1 MARIQIFYKGR
12 RKRRNY
18 LFIPFV
24 VLLALVSVL
33 MVTFYGLQKYA
44 VISDESVRV
53 ELPILSD
60 GTTATDSQGHEIV
73 SFEPVNASIVFDEP
87 DYMDVEAVA
96 GEDVPPM
103 RAIFVPYTDLN
114 HDKLME
120 YANRLNEG
128 NALLLEMKPRSG
140 QLMWNSQ
147 AELAVNYGIV
157 MPTEQTNA
165 MQGLISELK
174 SLDKEIYLAA
184 QISCCIDNTLPTRT
198 QNYSIKTETG
208 LNYQDDNGYWLDA
221 YNFDVRKYVA
231 QMAQEL
237 FDMGF
242 DEVVLADVAH
252 PTLTEA
258 VPLIYT
264 REISTERN
272 TQVAV
277 CGMAKSVAEM
287 LEDRESGY
295 LSIYCDTKPGLVKV
309 DLTTGQDARFFMKI
323 FDRVYLKTDKAS
335 YSYNVTD
342 IESNVELG
350 NVYDRL
356 MPVVENYIPDNSS
369 WVLVDVPEEDE
380 ED

>member
-24 VLLALVSVL
+24 VILALVSVI

-44 VISDESVRV
+44 VITDDGVTV

-60 GTTATDSQGHEIV
+60 GNTAVDSQGNEVI

-87 DYMDVEAVA
+87 DYSEVKAVA

-120 YANRLNEG
+120 YANRLNDG

-140 QLMWNSQ
+140 QLMWDSK
-147 AELAVNYGIV
+147 AELAVNYSLV
-157 MPTEQTNA
+157 TPSEQVSS
-165 MQGLISELK
+165 MQALIDELK
-174 SLDKEIYLAA
+174 NLDKDIYLAA

-198 QNYSIKTETG
+198 QNYNIKTETG
-208 LNYQDDNGYWLDA
+208 LAYQDESGMWLDA
-221 YNFDVRKYVA
+221 YNFEVRKFVA

-258 VPLIYT
+258 IPLMYT
-264 REISTERN
+264 RDISTERN

-277 CGMAKSVAEM
+277 CGMAKSVAEQ

-295 LSIYCDTKPGLVKV
+295 LSIYCDTRQGLVKA
-309 DLTTGQDARFFMKI
+309 DLTTGQDARFFMKLY
-323 FDRVYLKTDKAS
+323 DRVYLKTDKSA
-335 YSYNVTD
+335 YSYNVSD

-369 WVLVDVPEEDE
+369 WVLVDVPEDED
-380 ED
+380 D

>member
-1 MARIQIFYKGR
+1 MARIQVFYKGR

-44 VISDESVRV
+44 VISDESVSV

-60 GTTATDSQGHEIV
+60 GSTTIDSQGHEIV
-73 SFEPVNASIVFDEP
+73 NFEQVNASIVFDEP
-87 DYMDVEAVA
+87 DYSGVEAVA

-120 YANRLNEG
+120 YANRLNDG

-140 QLMWNSQ
+140 QLMWDSQ

-198 QNYSIKTETG
+198 QNYTIKTETG

-258 VPLIYT
+258 IPLIYT
-264 REISTERN
+264 RDISTERN

-287 LEDRESGY
+287 LEGRESGY

-323 FDRVYLKTDKAS
+323 FDRVYLKTDRYA
-335 YSYNVTD
+335 YSYNVAD

-369 WVLVDVPEEDE
+369 WVLVDVPEDDED
-380 ED
+380 D

>member
-44 VISDESVRV
+44 VISDDSVSI
-53 ELPILSD
+53 ELPILAEE
-60 GTTATDSQGHEIV
+60 GTVLDSQGHEVV
-73 SFEPVNASIVFDEP
+73 SFDTVNASIVFDEP
-87 DYMDVEAVA
+87 DYSEVEAVA
-96 GEDVPPM
+96 GEDVPSM

-140 QLMWNSQ
+140 QLMWDSQ

-157 MPTEQTNA
+157 MPSEQTSA
-165 MQGLISELK
+165 MQGLIDELK
-174 SLDKEIYLAA
+174 NLDKEIYLAA

-198 QNYSIKTETG
+198 ANYSIKTETG
-208 LNYQDDNGYWLDA
+208 MNYQDDNGYWLDA
-221 YNFDVRKYVA
+221 YNFEVRKYVA

-258 VPLIYT
+258 IPLVYT
-264 REISTERN
+264 RDISTERS

-295 LSIYCDTKPGLVKV
+295 LSIYCDSKPGLVKV

-323 FDRVYLKTDKAS
+323 FDRVYLKTDKSA
-335 YSYNVTD
+335 YSYNVSD

-369 WVLVDVPEEDE
+369 WVLIDVAEDE
-380 ED
+380 DD